1 MLEKL
6 LAAEVLLV
14 GVLDPALTQHLVGEV
29 GGVLEDRQ
37 PRHQSRRQWRAARI
51 IRVDRPKLPFQE
63 LPIHRAPQRHQ
74 RMLHVDDLIE
84 PGPEQILLSRLPPF
98 PWLHLVPRQSFK
110 GE

>member
-1 MLEKL
+1 
-6 LAAEVLLV
+6 
-14 GVLDPALTQHLVGEV
+14 
-29 GGVLEDRQ
+29 VLEDRQ

-74 RMLHVDDLIE
+74 RMLHVDDLVK
-84 PGPEQILLSRLPPF
+84 PGPEQVLLSRLSRRSRGCI
-98 PWLHLVPRQSFK
+98 WSLAKAFK